1 VAKIDVQNEFYVY
14 QGSGSNEVKYLCEE
28 VGLMKTY
35 IILEIV
41 IILLTLITLLVI
53 FILSFRGSVVNTKK
67 RRHIVP
73 LWLIVAILTIF
84 DAVCAVLGSI
94 WTFGYGL
101 KENCYSLGSHQY
113 VVRLLIGVVVCQW
126 VMLLVVILVLFCI
139 YTRVGKL
146 YKETP
151 IMRRRP
157 SRRASAFRRGHLK
170 HSRIW
175 MNRCKVLSCHCNC
188 GSAPSEGRSTA
199 FTEVSQLLARYFE
212 EYDLVP
218 SDIAVGLI
226 LLRRQYQTEKRA
238 LKQSIS
244 SVSSIGKSALSCTYS
259 CDELP
264 ILASFDEKEDKKTI
278 LAIQYYCRYMM
289 AAYGW
294 SKFRSMN
301 SCSWPCKAAANVN
314 FNCSGQR
321 NRYEWNIGDTFCQCH
336 LAAVTELIGDDD
348 DAEVVYSIWRDEVFE
363 TPFYVAADHTKRAIV
378 IAIRG
383 SKSFNDALTDLCVDA
398 VPVDVHGLSDCWAH
412 KGMYHAAM
420 YVKATLEADK
430 VLDTWLDRYPGYR
443 VLTVGHSLGAGVAA
457 LLALLLRPG
466 YPNIFCYSYSPPGAL
481 MSLELATY
489 SAEFVVTCF
498 VGLDVVPRVSYA
510 TVEDLKVKVVRMVAA
525 SRAPKWSLIAH
536 SFPFG
541 CCGIYYCCG
550 CSCCCPGDEVIDNEF
565 LVSQEVEN
573 NITKL
578 KTPFY
583 QLRHIENERQRKR
596 MYLPGKVLHLQHDV
610 KHE

>member
-1 VAKIDVQNEFYVY
+1 
-14 QGSGSNEVKYLCEE
+14 
-28 VGLMKTY
+28 
-35 IILEIV
+35 
-41 IILLTLITLLVI
+41 
-53 FILSFRGSVVNTKK
+53 
-67 RRHIVP
+67 
-73 LWLIVAILTIF
+73 
-84 DAVCAVLGSI
+84 
-94 WTFGYGL
+94 
-101 KENCYSLGSHQY
+101 
-113 VVRLLIGVVVCQW
+113 
-126 VMLLVVILVLFCI
+126 
-139 YTRVGKL
+139 
-146 YKETP
+146 
-151 IMRRRP
+151 
-157 SRRASAFRRGHLK
+157 
-170 HSRIW
+170 
-175 MNRCKVLSCHCNC
+175 
-188 GSAPSEGRSTA
+188 
-199 FTEVSQLLARYFE
+199 
-212 EYDLVP
+212 
-218 SDIAVGLI
+218 
-226 LLRRQYQTEKRA
+226 
-238 LKQSIS
+238 
-244 SVSSIGKSALSCTYS
+244 
-259 CDELP
+259 
-264 ILASFDEKEDKKTI
+264 
-278 LAIQYYCRYMM
+278 
-289 AAYGW
+289 
-294 SKFRSMN
+294 
-301 SCSWPCKAAANVN
+301 
-314 FNCSGQR
+314 
-321 NRYEWNIGDTFCQCH
+321 

-610 KHE
+610 KHDGTHQYTAVWANTQDFQKIVISNKMISDHLAHTVVEAVDEIVRILTEEADEEEETRISIDHIEETEYQCSTECHKQAIASEMSSIASTENQESFGTVRVEANYPRSSETSL